1 MQEMT
6 DKPALRGMDLAAM
19 GGLLAEGGFE
29 TYRARQLYQW
39 VFRNGA
45 ESIDEM
51 GNLPKPMRA
60 FLAERTTIG
69 GVELVREN
77 GPRGGTQKLLM
88 RTHDGKFIESVVMR
102 DEGAGRTSLCVSSQI
117 GCAVG
122 CAFCLTGFG
131 GFQRNLRTDEI
142 VGQVLAVKRHVLAE
156 DEPLAHVV
164 FMGMGEPMLN
174 LGAVVPALRLLIDPD
189 GVGLSR
195 RRVTVSTAGIV
206 PGIEKFGKEEVG
218 VGLAVSLNATTD
230 ETRSEIMPINKK
242 WGIKELIGAIE
253 KFPMEARRRV
263 TIEYVLL
270 KGINDTVDDAER
282 LVRLLRKLP
291 VKVNLIMFNASPQL
305 PFKPADEERLEMF
318 AAVLSR
324 SNMTVTVR
332 WSKGREIEAACGQL
346 AAHYFE
352 KSAES

>member
-1 MQEMT
+1 MT
-6 DKPALRGMDLAAM
+6 NGFTTKDLPALRGMDLAAM
-19 GGLLAEGGFE
+19 SALLAEGGFPA
-29 TYRARQLYQW
+29 YRARQLYQW
-39 VFRNGA
+39 VYRNGA
-45 ESIDEM
+45 ESLGDM
-51 GNLPKPMRA
+51 SNLPKPLRA
-60 FLAERTTIG
+60 FLAGRARMG
-69 GVELVREN
+69 GVTLVRAQ
-77 GPRGGTQKLLM
+77 GPEGGTQKLLM
-88 RTHDGKFIESVVMR
+88 RTDDGKFIESVVMR

-131 GFQRNLRTDEI
+131 GFQRNLRADEI
-142 VGQVLAVKRHVLAE
+142 VGQVLNVRKQILAP

-189 GVGLSR
+189 GIGLSR

-206 PGIEKFGKEEVG
+206 PGIQKFGAANVG

-230 ETRSEIMPINKK
+230 ETRSRIMPINDTYPLA
-242 WGIKELIGAIE
+242 ELLKAVAR
-253 KFPMEARRRV
+253 FPMEARRRV

-270 KGINDTVDDAER
+270 KDINDSPADAER
-282 LVRLLRKLP
+282 LVKLLARIP
-291 VKVNLIMFNASPQL
+291 VKVNLIMFNQNPNL
-305 PFKPADEERLEMF
+305 PFQPATGERLEAF
-318 AAVLSR
+318 AAILSR
-324 SNMTVTVR
+324 ANMTVTVR

-352 KSAES
+352 K

>member
-1 MQEMT
+1 MPEIS
-6 DKPALRGMDLAAM
+6 DKPALRGMDLASMSA
-19 GGLLAEGGFE
+19 LLAEGGFE

-39 VFRNGA
+39 VFRRGA
-45 ESIDEM
+45 DMLDEM
-51 GNLPKPMRA
+51 KNLPKAMRE
-60 FLAERTTIG
+60 FLAERARMG
-69 GVELVREN
+69 GVELVRAQ
-77 GPRGGTQKLLM
+77 GHDGGTQKLLM
-88 RTHDGKFIESVVMR
+88 QTDDGRFIESVVMR
-102 DEGAGRTSLCVSSQI
+102 DEGAGRTSLCVSSQV

-131 GFQRNLRTDEI
+131 GFQRNLRADEI
-142 VGQVLAVKRHVLAE
+142 VGQALATKKKAMAA

-174 LGAVVPALRLLIDPD
+174 LGAVIPALRLMIDPD
-189 GVGLSR
+189 GIGLSR

-206 PGIEKFGKEEVG
+206 PGINQFGAANVG

-230 ETRSEIMPINKK
+230 ETRARIMPINEK
-242 WGIKELIGAIE
+242 WPLAQLIAAIE
-253 KFPMEARRRV
+253 RFPMEARRRV

-270 KGINDTVDDAER
+270 KGINDTAEDAER
-282 LVRLLRKLP
+282 LVRLLHRLA
-291 VKVNLIMFNASPQL
+291 VKVNLIMFNPSPHL
-305 PFKPADEERLEMF
+305 PFESSSAERLEMF

-324 SNMTVTVR
+324 ANMTVTVR

-352 KSAES
+352 KQ

>member
-1 MQEMT
+1 MPEMSEN
-6 DKPALRGMDLAAM
+6 PALRGMDLKAM
-19 GGLLAEGGFE
+19 TALLAEGGFE
-29 TYRARQLYQW
+29 AYRARQLYQW
-39 VFRNGA
+39 VLRQGVD
-45 ESIDEM
+45 SLDEM
-51 GNLPKPMRA
+51 NNLPKAMRA
-60 FLAERTTIG
+60 FLAERTRMG
-69 GVELVREN
+69 GVEFVRAQ
-77 GPRGGTQKLLM
+77 GPAGATQKLLM
-88 RTHDGKFIESVVMR
+88 RTDDGCFIESVVMR
-102 DEGAGRTSLCVSSQI
+102 DEGAGRTSLCVSSQV

-142 VGQVLAVKRHVLAE
+142 VGQVLATKKKAMAA

-174 LGAVVPALRLLIDPD
+174 LESVVPALKLMIDPD
-189 GVGLSR
+189 GIGLSR

-206 PGIEKFGKEEVG
+206 PGIKQFGEANVG

-230 ETRSEIMPINKK
+230 ETRTSIMPINTK
-242 WGIKELIGAIE
+242 WGIAELIAAIE
-253 KFPMEARRRV
+253 RFPMEARRRI

-270 KGINDTVDDAER
+270 EGLNDAIEDAER
-282 LVRLLRKLP
+282 LVKLLQRLP
-291 VKVNLIMFNASPQL
+291 VKVNLIMFNPSPHL
-305 PFKPADEERLEMF
+305 PFQPAAEERLEMF

-324 SNMTVTVR
+324 ANMTVTIR

-352 KSAES
+352 KSQ